1 MQHTGASV
9 LDPSRSSTKLIGIL
23 LNSIVLLVG
32 GSALPIAF
40 SLLMFIPFPMASS
53 SKFNAWLIDPPLFGS
68 RHKTPIAGLFH
79 LPTRG
84 QAFLIFYLV
93 VINITMTFTGIQSK
107 QPNEF
112 WTSASGSEGEIIRY
126 IADRTGIL
134 CLANLPLLILYAGRN
149 NVLLWLTNWSHGTFL
164 LLHRWVAWML
174 TIQASIHAILY
185 TKQYAA
191 GGYFAEES
199 KAPYWI
205 WGTVAVLC
213 MSILLISSIYP
224 IRQRVY
230 ELFLAWHQ
238 IMAIFAVV
246 GAYWHIMKLFGGDQG
261 YINWVYTAIAV
272 WGFERTMR
280 LLRLARNGI
289 KTARVTI
296 IDDDYLRVDIENT
309 SGGGHAYLYF
319 PTLTWRIWENHPFSV
334 ASAVLPASDEHQ
346 QLQASPNK
354 DIEKLGSLGSSSS
367 DSSSD
372 QRRYQSPPK
381 VGLTFLLRT
390 KLGVTAKLGKHT
402 TLPVL
407 VENAYGPHGDLSE
420 YSRLICIA
428 GGVGVTACVPYLR
441 AHAGERKLYWGAR
454 SQGVVDAMAS
464 TLSGVEQHVFVGKR
478 MDIGEVL
485 SKELSGCGESTV
497 VMICGPSEMGDEAR
511 CTVVK
516 LCRREKGIKVKLLE
530 EAFSW

>member
-1 MQHTGASV
+1 
-9 LDPSRSSTKLIGIL
+9 
-23 LNSIVLLVG
+23 
-32 GSALPIAF
+32 
-40 SLLMFIPFPMASS
+40 MASS
-53 SKFNAWLIDPPLFGS
+53 SKFNAWLVDPPLLGS

-84 QAFLIFYLV
+84 QSFLIFYLV
-93 VINITMTFTGIQSK
+93 AINAVMTFAGIESK

-112 WTSASGSEGEIIRY
+112 WLSPWGSDGEIIRY
-126 IADRTGIL
+126 IADRTGVL

-149 NVLLWLTNWSHGTFL
+149 NVLLWLTDWSHGTFL

-174 TIQASIHAILY
+174 TIQASIHAMLY
-185 TKQYAA
+185 TRMYVS

-213 MSILLISSIYP
+213 MCILLVSSVYP
-224 IRQRVY
+224 IRNKVY
-230 ELFLAWHQ
+230 EVFLAWHQ
-238 IMAIFAVV
+238 LMAIFALV
-246 GAYWHIMKLFGGDQG
+246 GAYWHIMKLFMGDRG
-261 YINWVYTAIAV
+261 YINWLYTAIAV

-280 LLRLARNGI
+280 LLRVARNGI

-296 IDDDYLRVDIENT
+296 IDDEYLRVDIENT

-319 PTLTWRIWENHPFSV
+319 PTLTWRVWENHPFSV
-334 ASAVLPASDEHQ
+334 ASAVLPASDEIQ
-346 QLQASPNK
+346 QLKVAPNDK
-354 DIEKLGSLGSSSS
+354 DIEKLGSLGSSCS
-367 DSSSD
+367 DSGSSSD
-372 QRRYQSPPK
+372 RRYQQSPTK

-390 KLGVTAKLGKHT
+390 KLGITSKLGKHT

-441 AHAGERKLYWGAR
+441 AHAGERKLFWGAR
-454 SQGVVDAMAS
+454 SQGVVDAMAT
-464 TLSGVEQHVFVGKR
+464 TLAGVEQHVFVGKR
-478 MDIGEVL
+478 MNIGEVL
-485 SKELSGCGESTV
+485 TKELSGCTESTV

-511 CTVVK
+511 CMVVE

>member
-1 MQHTGASV
+1 
-9 LDPSRSSTKLIGIL
+9 
-23 LNSIVLLVG
+23 
-32 GSALPIAF
+32 
-40 SLLMFIPFPMASS
+40 MASS

-84 QAFLIFYLV
+84 QSFLIFYV
-93 VINITMTFTGIQSK
+93 VIINIIMNFTGIGSK
-107 QPNEF
+107 QPNE
-112 WTSASGSEGEIIRY
+112 WYLSPWGSEGEIIRY
-126 IADRTGIL
+126 IADRAGVL
-134 CLANLPLLILYAGRN
+134 CLANIPLLILYAGRN
-149 NVLLWLTNWSHGTFL
+149 NILLWLTNWSHGTFL

-174 TIQASIHAILY
+174 TIQASIHAVLY
-185 TKQYAA
+185 TRMYIP
-191 GGYFAEES
+191 GGYFATES

-213 MSILLISSIYP
+213 MSILLFTSIHP

-230 ELFLAWHQ
+230 EVFLAWHQ
-238 IMAIFAVV
+238 IMAIFVLV
-246 GAYWHIMKLFGGDQG
+246 GVYWHIMILYNREWG
-261 YINWVYTAIAV
+261 YINWIYTGIAV
-272 WGFERTMR
+272 WGFERAMR

-296 IDDDYLRVDIENT
+296 IDDEYLRVDIENT

-319 PTLTWRIWENHPFSV
+319 PTLTWRVWENHPFSV
-334 ASAVLPASDEHQ
+334 ASAVLPASDEDQHNTT
-346 QLQASPNK
+346 LSDK
-354 DIEKLGSLGSSSS
+354 DIEKLGSLASSS
-367 DSSSD
+367 DSDSD
-372 QRRYQSPPK
+372 ERRYHSPTK

-441 AHAGERKLYWGAR
+441 AHAGERKLFWGAR

-485 SKELSGCGESTV
+485 TKELSGSVESTV

-511 CTVVK
+511 CMVVE

>member
-1 MQHTGASV
+1 
-9 LDPSRSSTKLIGIL
+9 
-23 LNSIVLLVG
+23 
-32 GSALPIAF
+32 
-40 SLLMFIPFPMASS
+40 MASS
-53 SKFNAWLIDPPLFGS
+53 SKFNAWLVDPPLFGS

-84 QAFLIFYLV
+84 QSFLIFYIV
-93 VINITMTFTGIQSK
+93 AINIIMTFAGIASK
-107 QPNEF
+107 QPNEY
-112 WTSASGSEGEIIRY
+112 WPSVSGREGEIIRY
-126 IADRTGIL
+126 LADRTGIL

-149 NVLLWLTNWSHGTFL
+149 NVLLLLTNWSHGTFL

-174 TIQASIHAILY
+174 TIQASIHATLY
-185 TKQYAA
+185 TTQYVA

-213 MSILLISSIYP
+213 MCILLFSSIYP

-230 ELFLAWHQ
+230 EVFLAWHQ
-238 IMAIFAVV
+238 IMAIFALV
-246 GAYWHIMKLFGGDQG
+246 GAYWHIMKLFGRDDG
-261 YINWVYTAIAV
+261 YINWLYTAIAV

-319 PTLTWRIWENHPFSV
+319 PTLTWRVWENHPFSV
-334 ASAVLPASDEHQ
+334 ASAVLSPSDEIQ
-346 QLQASPNK
+346 QIKASPNK
-354 DIEKLGSLGSSSS
+354 DIEKLGSLASSSS
-367 DSSSD
+367 DSDSD
-372 QRRYQSPPK
+372 NERRHHSPSK

-390 KLGVTAKLGKHT
+390 KLGTTAKLGKHT

-407 VENAYGPHGDLSE
+407 VENGYGLHGDLSE
-420 YSRLICIA
+420 YSRLVCIA

-441 AHAGERKLYWGAR
+441 AHAGERKLFWGAR
-454 SQGVVDAMAS
+454 SQGVVDAMAAN
-464 TLSGVEQHVFVGKR
+464 LSGIEQHVFVGKR
-478 MDIGEVL
+478 MDIVEVL
-485 SKELSGCGESTV
+485 SKELSGSVESTV

-511 CTVVK
+511 CTVVE

>member
-1 MQHTGASV
+1 
-9 LDPSRSSTKLIGIL
+9 
-23 LNSIVLLVG
+23 
-32 GSALPIAF
+32 
-40 SLLMFIPFPMASS
+40 
-53 SKFNAWLIDPPLFGS
+53 
-68 RHKTPIAGLFH
+68 
-79 LPTRG
+79 
-84 QAFLIFYLV
+84 
-93 VINITMTFTGIQSK
+93 MTFAGITSK
-107 QPNEF
+107 QPNR
-112 WTSASGSEGEIIRY
+112 WYLSASGSQGEIIRY
-126 IADRTGIL
+126 LADRTGIL

-149 NVLLWLTNWSHGTFL
+149 NVLLFLTNWSHGTFL

-185 TKQYAA
+185 TVQYAA

-213 MSILLISSIYP
+213 MSILLFSSIYP
-224 IRQRVY
+224 IRQKLY
-230 ELFLAWHQ
+230 EVFLAWHQ
-238 IMAIFAVV
+238 IMAIFALV
-246 GAYWHIMKLFGGDQG
+246 GAYWHIMKLFGRDEG
-261 YINWVYTAIAV
+261 YINWLYIAIAV

-319 PTLTWRIWENHPFSV
+319 PTLTWRVWENHPFSV
-334 ASAVLPASDEHQ
+334 ASAVLPTPDDAIQH
-346 QLQASPNK
+346 LKATPNK
-354 DIEKLGSLGSSSS
+354 DIEKLGSLASSSS
-367 DSSSD
+367 DSDSD
-372 QRRYQSPPK
+372 DRRDHSAPK

-390 KLGVTAKLGKHT
+390 KLGITAKLGKHT

-420 YSRLICIA
+420 YARLICIA

-441 AHAGERKLYWGAR
+441 AHAGERKLFWGAR
-454 SQGVVDAMAS
+454 SQGVVDAMAA
-464 TLSGVEQHVFVGKR
+464 TLAGVEQHVFVGQR
-478 MDIGEVL
+478 MDIADVL
-485 SKELSGCGESTV
+485 SKELGGCTESTV